1 MLEEETPTP
10 DTGDRRPVGTLAIDL
25 PRLERSG
32 PTHARLVVDGAPF
45 LAIGGELHN
54 SSSSDAEY
62 MRAVWERL
70 DDAGFNSVIAT
81 VGWDQ
86 VEPIEGRFDFT
97 VVDGLVAGA
106 RSAGLRLIL
115 IWFGA
120 FKNASSTY
128 APSWVRAD
136 RERFP
141 RAVLGEPR
149 MPTPFSYEGSMPR
162 PVLSVF
168 SEELREADSSA
179 YRAFMSHLAATDE
192 KHTVIMVQV
201 ENEVGLLGSARDRSP
216 VALEA
221 WNAPV
226 PPELRR
232 ALREAPDTFDAA
244 VRQALRPAEE
254 RSGTWAELFGD
265 GDPVSDEA
273 FMAWAFASY
282 LGALAAAGKEV
293 LPLPAYANAWL
304 GPQAAGDLPG
314 TYPSGGPTAA
324 MLGVWRAAAPSLDF
338 FAPDIYVPDSRA
350 VMEQYAVP
358 GNPLFIP
365 EARFRAGDAF
375 LAVGQYGAIGY
386 QVFGVED
393 GRPGSQFS
401 AAARA
406 LIASTDAIVEAQRS
420 GTMFAFALGPDDDSA
435 SAEINGITVTVRNG
449 PKLFATMLLDVGVV
463 LPPPAELPNETDDAA
478 HGITPG
484 DNRVFGLVAGHADGS
499 FLVLGQGAIVDFASD
514 DTGLE
519 VDWVREQRLVD
530 GRWRDGRI
538 LNGDERLA
546 IVPGD
551 SVGAARVGLLAFSR
565 SDSAPGRPATEA

>member
-1 MLEEETPTP
+1 MPEEKFRMP
-10 DTGDRRPVGTLAIDL
+10 DTGDARTAETTASDL
-25 PRLERSG
+25 PRLERFG

-45 LAIGGELHN
+45 LALGGELHN

-62 MRAVWERL
+62 MRAVWDRL
-70 DDAGFNSVIAT
+70 KGSGYNSVIAT

-97 VVDGLVAGA
+97 VVDSLLTGA

-141 RAVLGEPR
+141 RAVLSEPR
-149 MPTPFSYEGSMPR
+149 VPTPFSYEGSMSR

-168 SEELREADSSA
+168 SEELLDADATA
-179 YRAFMSHLAATDE
+179 YRALMAHLADADRE
-192 KHTVIMVQV
+192 HTVILMQV
-201 ENEVGLLGSARDRSP
+201 ENEVGLLGSARDLSAP
-216 VALEA
+216 AVKA
-221 WNAPV
+221 WHVELPD
-226 PPELRR
+226 ELRR
-232 ALREAPDTFDAA
+232 VLREQPDALPAA
-244 VRQALRPAEE
+244 VRQALLPAAES
-254 RSGTWAELFGD
+254 SGSWADLFGD
-265 GDPVSDEA
+265 GDPVVDEA

-282 LGALAAAGKEV
+282 VGAVAAAGKEE
-293 LPLPAYANAWL
+293 LALPAYANAWL
-304 GPQAAGDLPG
+304 GPQAPGDLPG

-324 MLGVWRAAAPSLDF
+324 MLGIWRAAAPSLDLL
-338 FAPDIYVPDSRA
+338 APDIYVPESRA
-350 VMEQYAVP
+350 VMEQYAIP

-375 LAVGQYGAIGY
+375 LAVGQYGGIGY

-406 LIASTDAIVEAQRS
+406 LIAATDAIVEAQRS
-420 GTMFAFALGPDDDSA
+420 GSVFAFALGPDDESA
-435 SAEINGITVTVRNG
+435 TARLGEVTVTVRNA

-463 LPPPAELPNETDDAA
+463 LPPPAELPNETVDAA

-484 DNRVFGLVAGHADGS
+484 DNRVFGLVAGLPDGS
-499 FLVLGQGAIVDFASD
+499 FVVLGQGAIVDFAAEGVD
-514 DTGLE
+514 LE

-530 GRWRDGRI
+530 GRWQGGRI
-538 LNGDERLA
+538 LNGDERLT
-546 IVPGD
+546 IVPRD
-551 SVGAARVGLLAFSR
+551 RIGAARLGLLRVDGDHNAAR
-565 SDSAPGRPATEA
+565 HGR